1 MGLLTSFGRFWY
13 DFIVGDDW
21 KIAAATVLALSV
33 LWMLMTTTSLGDIA
47 LSTIGGALLVA
58 AFSISLIIDVRTSS
72 R

>member
-1 MGLLTSFGRFWY
+1 MGLLKSFGWFWY

-33 LWMLMTTTSLGDIA
+33 LWMLLLTTALGDIA

-58 AFSISLIIDVRTSS
+58 AFSISLVIDVRTSS

>member
-1 MGLLTSFGRFWY
+1 MGLLKSFGRFWY

-33 LWMLMTTTSLGDIA
+33 LWLLMLTTSLTDIA

-58 AFSISLIIDVRTSS
+58 AFSISLIIDVRTS
-72 R
+72 RR